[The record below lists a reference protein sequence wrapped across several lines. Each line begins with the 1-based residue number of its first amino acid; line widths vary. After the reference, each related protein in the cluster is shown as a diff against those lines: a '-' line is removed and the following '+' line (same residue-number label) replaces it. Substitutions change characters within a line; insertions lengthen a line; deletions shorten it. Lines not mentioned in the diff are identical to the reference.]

1 MTPHVHVGQPN
12 SASFVYSCI
21 ANRLQAKKSELTLI
35 STIYIFLGFVRSIS
49 KKEISKS
56 FILKGFLDTLF

>member
-21 ANRLQAKKSELTLI
+21 ATGLQAKKSELTLI
-35 STIYIFLGFVRSIS
+35 STIYVFLSFIRSIS
-49 KKEISKS
+49 EKEISKS
-56 FILKGFLDTLF
+56 FILKGFLDTQF

>member
-12 SASFVYSCI
+12 SASCIQLYSKRTPGQEI
-21 ANRLQAKKSELTLI
+21 RIDAYKY
-35 STIYIFLGFVRSIS
+35 YIRFFLSFIRSIS
-49 KKEISKS
+49 EKQISKS